1 MPPRYASSDIRRHR
15 PGFQALYNLPDMPA
29 LKDTKTKHPTSWY
42 TRVALVITF
51 VLLGVMT
58 RPAWAAE
65 YEVHE
70 DEQGGSHWGLGLGAG
85 AMQKAYRGV
94 DTDTIAIPIIIH
106 DSEWIGVRGGSVSL
120 KLPSAGPVSF
130 ALSADFSN
138 DGYEASDSGFLAG
151 MDEREDNFWVGA
163 TAKWETSIAYFSTTW
178 STDVSGNSGGQKFAI
193 SAERSFEAGDFEFA
207 PRLGAQWLDDKY
219 VNYYYGVRAHEATPD
234 RAFYVPDSTV
244 NFEAGFRTIY
254 KLPSRKSSVFLDLS
268 VHSLGSSIADSPLV
282 DGSTEERIFV
292 GFVRMF

>member
-1 MPPRYASSDIRRHR
+1 MPPRYLSPDIRRHR
-15 PGFQALYNLPDMPA
+15 PGLQALHELPDMPA
-29 LKDTKTKHPTSWY
+29 PKIKNRKRQPNWY
-42 TRVALVITF
+42 ARVALVLILA
-51 VLLGVMT
+51 LLGFSACT
-58 RPAWAAE
+58 AWAAE

-70 DEQGGSHWGLGLGAG
+70 DGQGGSHWGLGLGAG

-94 DTDTIAIPIIIH
+94 DIDTIALPVIIY
-106 DSEWIGVRGGSVSL
+106 DSKWVGVRGGSVSL

-151 MDEREDNFWVGA
+151 MDEREDDFWVGA
-163 TAKWETSIAYFSTTW
+163 TARWETSIADFSTTW
-178 STDVSGNSGGQKFAI
+178 STDASGNSEGRKFAI
-193 SAERSFEAGDFEFA
+193 SAERAFEAGDFEFA
-207 PRLGAQWLDDKY
+207 PRLGVQWLDDKY

-234 RAFYVPDSTV
+234 RAFYVPDATV
-244 NFEAGFRTIY
+244 NFEAGFRITY
-254 KLPSRKSSVFLDLS
+254 KFPSRKSSAFLDLG

-282 DGSTEERIFV
+282 DGSTEERIFM